1 MPESGDVLLETG
13 TGNARRTPVKVPV
26 YRYTS
31 PAFHD
36 REMEQLWPHVW
47 QLACS
52 VDHVSEPGDWFEHR
66 VGPISVLIV
75 RGDDDVLRAFQ
86 NVCLHRGSELCSGSG
101 SELAEIRC
109 PFHRWTWG
117 LDGRLREVPSR
128 REFGVLNDDYPLIG
142 VQVDTWGPMVFV
154 NLDRDA
160 EPLADFLAP
169 VPAETDWARLGEFRA
184 RAFVSMPAECN
195 WKTLIEGFSETYH
208 VQGIHR
214 EMLGMA
220 DDVNGPQVIWPRHG
234 RLVQSY
240 GLPSP
245 RQGRASDD
253 ADVFASFIEVMGG
266 RIGIEDKTAPMPVI
280 PAGRTLRGMLAE
292 MVRDVN
298 RRDKGLDL
306 SSYTDHQ
313 VLDMEQYNLFPNIT
327 VLVFADML
335 SVVRARPGNHVE
347 EAFMD
352 VFQFDRVPA
361 TDAPRTKPFDA
372 ALPADAEPP
381 FGLVLNQDV
390 GNFART
396 QRGLHQPGFTHLTVS
411 PTEECRVVNL
421 HRTLE
426 QYLGITPTELSGLRE
441 AGLDTAHLP
450 GG

>member
-1 MPESGDVLLETG
+1 MSSDVSTGGDVLLEEPVTR
-13 TGNARRTPVKVPV
+13 ARVTAVRIPVS
-26 YRYTS
+26 RYVS
-31 PAFHD
+31 PEFFE
-36 REMEQLWPHVW
+36 REMADVWPRAW
-47 QLACS
+47 QLACT
-52 VDHVSEPGDWFEHR
+52 VDHVAHPGDWHEHR
-66 VGPISVLIV
+66 LGRYSVLIV
-75 RGDDDVLRAFQ
+75 RGDDGVLRAFQ
-86 NVCLHRGSELCSGSG
+86 NVCLHRGSELCSGGGSG
-101 SELAEIRC
+101 LEEIRC

-128 REFGVLNDDYPLIG
+128 REFGVLNDDYPLID
-142 VQVDTWGPMVFV
+142 VQVDTWGPLVFV

-160 EPLADFLAP
+160 GSLAEFLAP
-169 VPAETDWARLGEFRA
+169 LPAETGWANLDEFRGQA
-184 RAFVSMPAECN
+184 VVSVRADCN

-220 DDVNGPQVIWPRHG
+220 DDVNGPQVIWHRHG

-245 RQGRASDD
+245 RQRRPGGDD
-253 ADVFASFIEVMGG
+253 EVFASFVEVMGG
-266 RIGIEDKTAPMPVI
+266 RIGIEDKSAPMPPV
-280 PAGRTLRGMLAE
+280 PEGETLRQMLAR

-298 RRDKGLDL
+298 REQGIDL
-306 SSYTDHQ
+306 SAYADDH

-335 SVVRARPGNHVE
+335 SVVRARPGAEVE
-347 EAFMD
+347 EAYMD
-352 VFQFDRVPA
+352 MYAFRRVQAP
-361 TDAPRTKPFDA
+361 DAPRTKPIDVVLPDDA
-372 ALPADAEPP
+372 DPP
-381 FGLVLNQDV
+381 FGLVINQDI

-426 QYLGITPTELSGLRE
+426 EYLGIGPEDG
-441 AGLDTAHLP
+441 
-450 GG
+450 

>member
-1 MPESGDVLLETG
+1 MSEADMSTDRSTGGDVLLQTPTG
-13 TGNARRTPVKVPV
+13 KQRVTAVKIPVT
-26 YRYTS
+26 RYTS
-31 PAFHD
+31 PEFFA
-36 REMEQLWPHVW
+36 REMADVWPKSW
-47 QLACS
+47 QLACT
-52 VDHVSEPGDWFEHR
+52 VDHVANPGDWHEYR
-66 VGPISVLIV
+66 VGHLSVLIV
-75 RGDDDVLRAFQ
+75 RGDDSVLRAFQ

-101 SELAEIRC
+101 SDLAEIRC

-128 REFGVLNDDYPLIG
+128 REFGVLNDDYPLID

-160 EPLADFLAP
+160 APLAEFLHP
-169 VPAETDWARLGEFRA
+169 VPAETEWAHLEEFRA
-184 RAFVSMPAECN
+184 QALISVKADCN

-220 DDVNGPQVIWPRHG
+220 DDVNGPQAIWPRHG

-245 RQGRASDD
+245 RQGRPGSDD
-253 ADVFASFIEVMGG
+253 EVFASFVEVMGG
-266 RIGIEDKTAPMPVI
+266 RIGVDDMTSPMPPI
-280 PAGRTLRGMLAE
+280 PKGDTLRGMLAR
-292 MVRDVN
+292 MVREVN
-298 RRDKGLDL
+298 LAQGIDL
-306 SSYTDHQ
+306 TSYSDHH

-335 SVVRARPGNHVE
+335 SVVRARPGTHVE
-347 EAFMD
+347 EAYMD
-352 VFQFDRVPA
+352 VFAFTRVQA
-361 TDAPRTKPFDA
+361 SDTASEVPRAKPFDA
-372 ALPADAEPP
+372 LLPPDAEPP

-426 QYLGITPTELSGLRE
+426 EHLGIGPEDG
-441 AGLDTAHLP
+441 
-450 GG
+450 

>member
-1 MPESGDVLLETG
+1 MSASDVSTGGDVLLQQ
-13 TGNARRTPVKVPV
+13 PVGGRERVQPV
-26 YRYTS
+26 RLPVSRSVS
-31 PAFHD
+31 PEFFE
-36 REMEQLWPHVW
+36 RELADVWPKAW
-47 QLACS
+47 QLACT
-52 VDHVSEPGDWFEHR
+52 VDHVAEPGDWFEYR
-66 VGPISVLIV
+66 VGHYSVLIV
-75 RGDDDVLRAFQ
+75 RGDDGVLRAFQ

-101 SELAEIRC
+101 AGLAEIRC

-128 REFGVLNDDYPLIG
+128 REFGVLNDDYPLID
-142 VQVDTWGPMVFV
+142 VQVGTWGPMVFV

-160 EPLADFLAP
+160 EPLDEYLAP
-169 VPAETDWARLGEFRA
+169 VPAETAWANLEEFRCTA
-184 RAFVSMPAECN
+184 VVSVRADCN

-220 DDVNGPQVIWPRHG
+220 DDVNGPQVTWHRHG

-245 RQGRASDD
+245 RQGRPGADE
-253 ADVFASFIEVMGG
+253 DVFASFVEVMGG
-266 RIGIEDKTAPMPVI
+266 RIGVNDTATPMPPI
-280 PAGRTLRGMLAE
+280 PDGDTLRGMLAR

-298 RRDKGLDL
+298 AAQGIDL
-306 SSYTDHQ
+306 SSYSDHH

-335 SVVRARPGNHVE
+335 SIVRARPGTHVE
-347 EAFMD
+347 EAYMD
-352 VFQFDRVPA
+352 VFAFTRVQSPV
-361 TDAPRTKPFDA
+361 APSDGHSEVPRAKP
-372 ALPADAEPP
+372 LDAELPPEADPP

-426 QYLGITPTELSGLRE
+426 EHLGIGPEDG
-441 AGLDTAHLP
+441 
-450 GG
+450 

>member
-1 MPESGDVLLETG
+1 VSTASAPGAVPGDVLLETPVSP
-13 TGNARRTPVKVPV
+13 ARVTPVKIPV
-26 YRYTS
+26 SRYTS
-31 PAFHD
+31 ADFYD
-36 REMEQLWPHVW
+36 REMAEVWPRTW
-47 QLACS
+47 QLACT
-52 VDHVSEPGDWFEHR
+52 VDHVAEPGDWFEYR
-66 VGPISVLIV
+66 IGAISVLIV

-86 NVCLHRGSELCSGSG
+86 NVCLHRGSELCSGAG

-154 NLDRDA
+154 NLDPEA

-169 VPAETDWARLGEFRA
+169 VPAETEWANLAEFRGQA
-184 RAFVSMPAECN
+184 LISVRADCN

-245 RQGRASDD
+245 RQGRPGSDEE
-253 ADVFASFIEVMGG
+253 VFASFVEVMGG
-266 RIGIEDKTAPMPVI
+266 RIGIEDDTTPMPAI
-280 PAGRTLRGMLAE
+280 PAGGTLRGMLAD

-298 RRDKGLDL
+298 RAKGIDL
-306 SSYTDHQ
+306 SSFNDHH

-335 SVVRARPGNHVE
+335 SVVRARPGTHVE

-352 VFQFDRVPA
+352 VFAFTRVQSADTPHA
-361 TDAPRTKPFDA
+361 KPFDA
-372 ALPADAEPP
+372 LLPPDAEPP

-396 QRGLHQPGFTHLTVS
+396 QRGLHQPGLTHLTVS
-411 PTEECRVVNL
+411 PTEECRLVNL

-426 QYLGITPTELSGLRE
+426 EHLGIGPEDG
-441 AGLDTAHLP
+441 
-450 GG
+450 

>member
-1 MPESGDVLLETG
+1 MTNTDVSTGGDVLLQQ
-13 TGNARRTPVKVPV
+13 PVSGRQRVAAVRIPV
-26 YRYTS
+26 SRYVS
-31 PAFHD
+31 PEFFE
-36 REMEQLWPHVW
+36 RELADVWPRAW
-47 QLACS
+47 QLACT
-52 VDHVSEPGDWFEHR
+52 VDHVADPGDWYEYR
-66 VGPISVLIV
+66 IGRYSVLIV
-75 RGDDDVLRAFQ
+75 RGDDGVLRAFQ

-101 SELAEIRC
+101 AGLAEIRC

-142 VQVDTWGPMVFV
+142 VQVDTWGPLVFV

-160 EPLADFLAP
+160 GPLSEYLAP
-169 VPAETDWARLGEFRA
+169 LPAETAWANLDEFRCTA
-184 RAFVSMPAECN
+184 VVSVRADCN

-220 DDVNGPQVIWPRHG
+220 DDVNGPQDIWHRHG

-245 RQGRASDD
+245 RQRRPGGDEE
-253 ADVFASFIEVMGG
+253 VFASFIEVMGG
-266 RIGIEDKTAPMPVI
+266 RIGIEDKSAPMPPI
-280 PAGRTLRGMLAE
+280 PEGETLREMLAR
-292 MVRDVN
+292 MVRDTN
-298 RRDKGLDL
+298 RGQGIDL
-306 SSYTDHQ
+306 SGYEDHH
-313 VLDMEQYNLFPNIT
+313 VLDMEQYNLFPSIT

-335 SVVRARPGNHVE
+335 SVVRSRPGTHVE
-347 EAFMD
+347 EAYMD
-352 VFQFDRVPA
+352 MYAFTRVQNTA
-361 TDAPRTKPFDA
+361 GTSAVPRTKPIDVL
-372 ALPADAEPP
+372 LPPEADPP
-381 FGLVLNQDV
+381 FGLVINQDI

-426 QYLGITPTELSGLRE
+426 EFLGIGPEDG
-441 AGLDTAHLP
+441 
-450 GG
+450 

>member
-1 MPESGDVLLETG
+1 MTAASTPGAAPGDVLLETPVRP
-13 TGNARRTPVKVPV
+13 RRVTPVKIPV
-26 YRYTS
+26 SRHTS
-31 PAFHD
+31 PEFYD
-36 REMEQLWPHVW
+36 REMAEVWPRTW
-47 QLACS
+47 QLACT
-52 VDHVSEPGDWFEHR
+52 VDHVAGPGDWFEYR
-66 VGPISVLIV
+66 VGAISVLIV

-86 NVCLHRGSELCSGSG
+86 NVCLHRGSELCRGSG

-109 PFHRWTWG
+109 PYHRWTWG

-154 NLDRDA
+154 NLDREA

-169 VPAETDWARLGEFRA
+169 VPAETAWANLGEFRGQA
-184 RAFVSMPAECN
+184 LISVRADCN

-245 RQGRASDD
+245 RQGRPGGDEA
-253 ADVFASFIEVMGG
+253 VFASFVEVMGG
-266 RIGIEDKTAPMPVI
+266 RIGIEDDTTPMPPI
-280 PAGRTLRGMLAE
+280 PEGGTLRGMLAE

-298 RRDKGLDL
+298 RAKGIDL
-306 SSYTDHQ
+306 SSYSDHH

-335 SVVRARPGNHVE
+335 SVVRARPSTHVE

-352 VFQFDRVPA
+352 VFAFTRVQSA
-361 TDAPRTKPFDA
+361 DTPRAKPFDA
-372 ALPADAEPP
+372 LLPPDAEPP

-396 QRGLHQPGFTHLTVS
+396 QRGLHQPGLTHITVS
-411 PTEECRVVNL
+411 PTEECRLVNL

-426 QYLGITPTELSGLRE
+426 QFLGIGPEDG
-441 AGLDTAHLP
+441 
-450 GG
+450 

>member
-1 MPESGDVLLETG
+1 MSDDVLLEE
-13 TGNARRTPVKVPV
+13 PVKRERVTAVKIPV
-26 YRYTS
+26 SRYLS
-31 PAFHD
+31 PEFYE
-36 REMEQLWPHVW
+36 REMADVWPRAW
-47 QLACS
+47 QLACT
-52 VDHVSEPGDWFEHR
+52 VDHVAAPGDWHEYR
-66 VGPISVLIV
+66 VGRYSVLIV
-75 RGDDDVLRAFQ
+75 RGDDGVLRAFQ

-101 SELAEIRC
+101 AGLAEIRC

-142 VQVDTWGPMVFV
+142 VQVDTWGPLVFV

-160 EPLADFLAP
+160 GPLAEFLDP
-169 VPAETDWARLGEFRA
+169 VPAETAWAHLDEFRCQA
-184 RAFVSMPAECN
+184 LLSVRGDCN

-245 RQGRASDD
+245 RQGRPGGDD
-253 ADVFASFIEVMGG
+253 DVYASFIEVMGA
-266 RIGIEDKTAPMPVI
+266 RIGVEDKASPMPPI
-280 PAGRTLRGMLAE
+280 PKGESLRDMLAR

-298 RRDKGLDL
+298 LAKGIDL
-306 SSYTDHQ
+306 SSYDDHH

-335 SVVRARPGNHVE
+335 SVVRARPGTHVE

-352 VFQFDRVPA
+352 VFAFARVQSDDTA
-361 TDAPRTKPFDA
+361 RAKPFDA
-372 ALPADAEPP
+372 LLPPEADPP
-381 FGLVLNQDV
+381 FGMVLNQDV

-426 QYLGITPTELSGLRE
+426 EYLGIGPEDG
-441 AGLDTAHLP
+441 
-450 GG
+450 

>member
-1 MPESGDVLLETG
+1 MSPDSANTDVLLETPVG
-13 TGNARRTPVKVPV
+13 PTRATPVKIPV
-26 YRYTS
+26 SRYTS
-31 PAFHD
+31 PEFYD
-36 REMEQLWPHVW
+36 REMTDVWPRAW
-47 QLACS
+47 QLACT
-52 VDHVSEPGDWFEHR
+52 VDHVAEPGDWFEYR
-66 VGPISVLIV
+66 VGVISVLIV
-75 RGDDDVLRAFQ
+75 HGDDGVLRAFQ

-101 SELAEIRC
+101 SGLAEIRC

-154 NLDRDA
+154 NLDGEA

-169 VPAETDWARLGEFRA
+169 VPAETAWANLGEFRGQA
-184 RAFVSMPAECN
+184 LISVRADCN

-245 RQGRASDD
+245 RQRRPGGDEA
-253 ADVFASFIEVMGG
+253 VFASFVEVMGG
-266 RIGIEDKTAPMPVI
+266 RIGIEDHTTPMPAI
-280 PAGRTLRGMLAE
+280 PDGGTLREMLAE

-298 RRDKGLDL
+298 RAKGIDL
-306 SSYTDHQ
+306 SSYRDHH
-313 VLDMEQYNLFPNIT
+313 VLDMEQYNLFPNVT

-335 SVVRARPGNHVE
+335 SVVRARPGTHVE

-352 VFQFDRVPA
+352 VFAFTRVQA
-361 TDAPRTKPFDA
+361 LDAPRAKPFDA
-372 ALPADAEPP
+372 LLPPGAEPP

-396 QRGLHQPGFTHLTVS
+396 QRGLHQPGLTHLTVS
-411 PTEECRVVNL
+411 PTEECRLVNL

-426 QYLGITPTELSGLRE
+426 QYLGIGPEDG
-441 AGLDTAHLP
+441 
-450 GG
+450 

>member
-1 MPESGDVLLETG
+1 MSAPDASNGGDVLLEAPVTP
-13 TGNARRTPVKVPV
+13 TRATPVKIPV
-26 YRYTS
+26 ERYLS
-31 PAFHD
+31 PVFFEQ
-36 REMEQLWPHVW
+36 EMRDLWPRVW
-47 QLACS
+47 QLACT
-52 VDHVSEPGDWFEHR
+52 VDHVANPGDWHEYR
-66 VGPISVLIV
+66 IGPISVLIV
-75 RGDDDVLRAFQ
+75 RGDDGVLRAFQ

-101 SELAEIRC
+101 ADLAEIRC

-154 NLDRDA
+154 NLDREA
-160 EPLADFLAP
+160 GPLAEFLAP
-169 VPAETDWARLGEFRA
+169 VPDETAWAHLGEFRGQA
-184 RAFVSMPAECN
+184 LLSVPADCN

-220 DDVNGPQVIWPRHG
+220 DDVNGPQVLWDRHG

-245 RQGRASDD
+245 RQRRPGGD
-253 ADVFASFIEVMGG
+253 AEVFASFIEVMGA
-266 RIGIEDKTAPMPVI
+266 RIGVEDVDAPVPEI
-280 PAGRTLRGMLAE
+280 PAGRDLRSVLAS

-298 RRDKGLDL
+298 REKGLDL
-306 SSYTDHQ
+306 SGYTDAQ
-313 VLDMEQYNLFPNIT
+313 MLDMEQYNLFPNIT

-335 SVVRARPGNHVE
+335 SVVRSRPGDHVE
-347 EAFMD
+347 SAYMD
-352 VFQFDRVPA
+352 VFAFSRVQQP
-361 TDAPRTKPFDA
+361 DVPRAKPFDA
-372 ALPADAEPP
+372 TLPPDADPP

-421 HRTLE
+421 HRNLE
-426 QYLGITPTELSGLRE
+426 RWLGIQPSQLE
-441 AGLDTAHLP
+441 GLDEAALP
-450 GG
+450 HG

>member
-1 MPESGDVLLETG
+1 M
-13 TGNARRTPVKVPV
+13 
-26 YRYTS
+26 
-31 PAFHD
+31 
-36 REMEQLWPHVW
+36 
-47 QLACS
+47 
-52 VDHVSEPGDWFEHR
+52 
-66 VGPISVLIV
+66 
-75 RGDDDVLRAFQ
+75 
-86 NVCLHRGSELCSGSG
+86 
-101 SELAEIRC
+101 
-109 PFHRWTWG
+109 
-117 LDGRLREVPSR
+117 
-128 REFGVLNDDYPLIG
+128 
-142 VQVDTWGPMVFV
+142 QVDTWGPMVFV

-160 EPLADFLAP
+160 EPLDTFLAP
-169 VPAETDWARLGEFRA
+169 VPAETGWARLDEFRC
-184 RAFVSMPAECN
+184 RAFVSMPADCN

-240 GLPSP
+240 GLASP
-245 RQGRASDD
+245 RQGRAAADS
-253 ADVFASFIEVMGG
+253 DVFASFVEVMGG
-266 RIGIEDKTAPMPVI
+266 RIGIDDKNAPMPEI
-280 PAGRTLRGMLAE
+280 PAGSTLRGMLAE

-298 RRDKGLDL
+298 QRDKGVDL

-313 VLDMEQYNLFPNIT
+313 LLDMEQYNLFPNIT

-335 SVVRARPGNHVE
+335 SVVRARPGNGVE

-352 VFQFDRVPA
+352 VFQFDRVPE
-361 TDAPRTKPFDA
+361 TESSPRTKPFDVVLA
-372 ALPADAEPP
+372 PDAEPP

-426 QYLGITPTELSGLRE
+426 QYLGITPTELGGLRE
-441 AGLDTAHLP
+441 AGLEDADLP
-450 GG
+450 RG

>member
-1 MPESGDVLLETG
+1 MSEGESDISTGGDVLLQ
-13 TGNARRTPVKVPV
+13 TPVSPKRATAVKIPV
-26 YRYTS
+26 SRYTS
-31 PAFHD
+31 PEFFA
-36 REMEQLWPHVW
+36 REMADVWPKAW
-47 QLACS
+47 QLACT
-52 VDHVSEPGDWFEHR
+52 VDHVAGPGDWFEYR
-66 VGPISVLIV
+66 VGAISVLIV

-101 SELAEIRC
+101 SELTEIRC

-154 NLDRDA
+154 NLDPGA

-169 VPAETDWARLGEFRA
+169 VPAETEWANLAEFRNQA
-184 RAFVSMPAECN
+184 LISVKADCN

-245 RQGRASDD
+245 RQGRPGGDEE
-253 ADVFASFIEVMGG
+253 VFASFVEVMGG
-266 RIGIEDKTAPMPVI
+266 RIGVADADAPMPTI
-280 PAGRTLRGMLAE
+280 PAGSTLREVLAE
-292 MVRDVN
+292 MVRATN
-298 RRDKGLDL
+298 RANGIDL
-306 SSYTDHQ
+306 SSYRDHH

-335 SVVRARPGNHVE
+335 SVVRARPGTHVE
-347 EAFMD
+347 EAYMD
-352 VFQFDRVPA
+352 VFAFTRVQSPE
-361 TDAPRTKPFDA
+361 TPRTKPFDA
-372 ALPADAEPP
+372 LLPPDADPP

-426 QYLGITPTELSGLRE
+426 GYLGIGPEDG
-441 AGLDTAHLP
+441 
-450 GG
+450 

>member
-1 MPESGDVLLETG
+1 MSPESSGDVLLETPVG
-13 TGNARRTPVKVPV
+13 RGRVTPVKIPV
-26 YRYTS
+26 ARYTS
-31 PAFHD
+31 PEFFE
-36 REMEQLWPHVW
+36 REMTDVWPRAW
-47 QLACS
+47 QLACT
-52 VDHVSEPGDWFEHR
+52 VDHVARPGDWHEHR
-66 VGPISVLIV
+66 VGRISVLIV
-75 RGDDDVLRAFQ
+75 RGDDGVLRAFQ

-101 SELAEIRC
+101 ADLAEIRC

-154 NLDRDA
+154 NLDPEA
-160 EPLADFLAP
+160 EPLADFLDP
-169 VPAETDWARLGEFRA
+169 VPAEAAWAHLEEFRGQA
-184 RAFVSMPAECN
+184 LISVRADCN

-245 RQGRASDD
+245 RQGRPGRDE
-253 ADVFASFIEVMGG
+253 DVFASFVEVMGA
-266 RIGIEDKTAPMPVI
+266 RIGVEDRAAPMPPI
-280 PAGRTLRGMLAE
+280 PEGDTLRGMLAR

-298 RRDKGLDL
+298 REQGIDL
-306 SSYTDHQ
+306 SSFSDHH

-335 SVVRARPGNHVE
+335 SVVRARPGTHVE
-347 EAFMD
+347 ESFMD
-352 VFQFDRVPA
+352 VFAFTRVQQD
-361 TDAPRTKPFDA
+361 DAPRTKPFDA
-372 ALPADAEPP
+372 LLPPDADPP
-381 FGLVLNQDV
+381 FGLVLSQDV

-426 QYLGITPTELSGLRE
+426 AFLGIGPEDS
-441 AGLDTAHLP
+441 
-450 GG
+450 

>member
-1 MPESGDVLLETG
+1 MTPQPGNGDVLLETPVG
-13 TGNARRTPVKVPV
+13 PTRATPVKIPV
-26 YRYTS
+26 SRYISTE
-31 PAFHD
+31 FYD
-36 REMEQLWPHVW
+36 REMVDVWPRAW
-47 QLACS
+47 QLACT
-52 VDHVSEPGDWFEHR
+52 VDHVAAPGDWFEYR
-66 VGPISVLIV
+66 VGVISVLIV
-75 RGDDDVLRAFQ
+75 HGDDGVLRAFQ
-86 NVCLHRGSELCSGSG
+86 NVCLHRGSELCVGSG
-101 SELAEIRC
+101 SDLAEIRC

-154 NLDRDA
+154 NLDREA

-169 VPAETDWARLGEFRA
+169 VPAETAWANLGEFRGQA
-184 RAFVSMPAECN
+184 LISVRADCN

-245 RQGRASDD
+245 RQGGAGNDE
-253 ADVFASFIEVMGG
+253 AVFASFVEVMGG
-266 RIGIEDKTAPMPVI
+266 RIGIEDETTPMPAI
-280 PAGRTLRGMLAE
+280 PDGGTLRGMLAE

-298 RRDKGLDL
+298 RAQGIDL
-306 SSYTDHQ
+306 SSYHDHH

-335 SVVRARPGNHVE
+335 SVVRARPGVHVE

-352 VFQFDRVPA
+352 VFAFTRVQSDD
-361 TDAPRTKPFDA
+361 TPRAKPFDA
-372 ALPADAEPP
+372 LLEPDAEPP

-396 QRGLHQPGFTHLTVS
+396 QRGLHQPGLTHLTVS
-411 PTEECRVVNL
+411 PTEECRLVNL

-426 QYLGITPTELSGLRE
+426 QYLGIGPQDG
-441 AGLDTAHLP
+441 
-450 GG
+450 

>member
-1 MPESGDVLLETG
+1 VNSQPANTDVLLES
-13 TGNARRTPVKVPV
+13 PVGKQRVTAVKIPV
-26 YRYTS
+26 SRHTS
-31 PAFHD
+31 PEFYE
-36 REMEQLWPHVW
+36 REMADVWPKAW
-47 QLACS
+47 QLACT
-52 VDHVSEPGDWFEHR
+52 VDHVANPGDWHEYR
-66 VGPISVLIV
+66 VGRFSVLIV
-75 RGDDDVLRAFQ
+75 RGDDGVLRAFQ

-101 SELAEIRC
+101 TDLAEIRC

-128 REFGVLNDDYPLIG
+128 REFGVLNDDYPLIA

-160 EPLADFLAP
+160 APLAEFLAP
-169 VPAETDWARLGEFRA
+169 VPAEAAWANLEEFRGQA
-184 RAFVSMPAECN
+184 LISVRAECN

-245 RQGRASDD
+245 RQGRPGGDE
-253 ADVFASFIEVMGG
+253 DVFASFVEVMGA
-266 RIGIEDKTAPMPVI
+266 RIGVEDKDAPMPAV
-280 PAGRTLRGMLAE
+280 PESETLRDMLAR

-298 RRDKGLDL
+298 RAKGIDL
-306 SSYTDHQ
+306 SSYSDHH

-335 SVVRARPGNHVE
+335 SVVRARPGTHVE

-352 VFQFDRVPA
+352 VFAFAR
-361 TDAPRTKPFDA
+361 APSDDTPSVKPFDA
-372 ALPADAEPP
+372 VLPPDADPP
-381 FGLVLNQDV
+381 FGMVLNQDV

-426 QYLGITPTELSGLRE
+426 EYLGIGPDDG
-441 AGLDTAHLP
+441 
-450 GG
+450 